1 MKYIDVVSATFLSRP
16 NRFIA
21 HVLFENNVVIC
32 HVKNTGRCKELLI
45 EGVTV
50 YLQPAQTPNRK
61 TPYDLIA
68 VEKQLED
75 GTTLLVN
82 LDSHAPNHVFKEW
95 ATTGHFVEGLTLL
108 KPESKFGNS
117 RLDFYWENDKGET
130 GFVEVKGVTLEQDGH
145 ACFPDAPTQRGVKH
159 LEELLS
165 CVEHG
170 HRGTACFVVQMEGVT
185 DFSPNDTTHP
195 QFGETLRRVSAK
207 GVEVLVLGCH
217 VTPDTLSISHPI
229 FANLS

>member
-1 MKYIDVVSATFLSRP
+1 MKYIDVVPATFLSRP

-50 YLQPAQTPNRK
+50 YLQPAQNPNRK

-82 LDSHAPNHVFKEW
+82 LDSQAPNQVFKEW
-95 ATTGHFVEGLTLL
+95 VKGGHFVEGLTLL
-108 KPESKFGNS
+108 KPETKFGNS
-117 RLDFYWENDKGET
+117 RLDFYWENDKGEN
-130 GFVEVKGVTLEQDGH
+130 GFVEVKGVTLEQNGH
-145 ACFPDAPTQRGVKH
+145 ACFPDAPTERGVKH
-159 LEELLS
+159 LHELS
-165 CVEHG
+165 ACVKAG
-170 HRGTACFVVQMEGVT
+170 HRGTACFVVQMEGMT
-185 DFSPNDTTHP
+185 DFAPNDVTHP
-195 QFGETLRRVSAK
+195 QFGEALRTVSAE
-207 GVEVLVLGCH
+207 GVEILVLGCT
-217 VTPDTLSISHPI
+217 VTPDTLVISHTIPVK
-229 FANLS
+229 L